1 MTVIA
6 YRNGIMA
13 ADSCVS
19 QGSMA
24 VGTMPKIVKTPGGWL
39 AGGAGLAKTIREF
52 LKWADKD
59 FAPAHR
65 PKAKAADLSGIAV
78 SPEGV
83 VFFYEDEWDAFTID
97 GPYHAIGSGG
107 DAALIAMDM
116 GASAKRA
123 VKAAC
128 KRIHGCAEPI
138 VILTLKA

>member
-6 YRNGIMA
+6 YRSGLMA

-19 QGSMA
+19 QGAMT
-24 VGTMPKIVKTPGGWL
+24 VGSMPKIVKTPGGWL
-39 AGGAGLAKTIREF
+39 VGGAGLASTIRTF
-52 LKWADKD
+52 LKWASND
-59 FAPAHR
+59 FAPTSR
-65 PKAKAADLSGIAV
+65 PTTKPKDLSGIAV

-83 VFFYEDEWDAFTID
+83 VHFYEDDWEPFVID

-138 VILTLKA
+138 VILTLK